1 VKKLYSALWQ
11 VYTLC
16 MYLHTS
22 PSVVVLSGL
31 TNGAEGAVAQGVQ
44 TVSPKYIDLPNAKVW
59 QRLLNQPFK

>member
-1 VKKLYSALWQ
+1 
-11 VYTLC
+11 

-31 TNGAEGAVAQGVQ
+31 ANGAEGAVAQGVQ
-44 TVSPKYIDLPNAKVW
+44 TVSPKYIDLLNAKVW